1 MRVERQLPRKS
12 RIMAAVRQAAMS
24 ASITTPSSAATGNL
38 SSGDVPAYTP
48 GSLVALSEELVA
60 MIRSREHGVSEA
72 HYDWVNVRT
81 GAMGSFM
88 LPAPMQVVGAG
99 PRGVALMR
107 VTMPDGEMQVAT
119 VSLATL
125 LSTR

>member
-1 MRVERQLPRKS
+1 MQQRRRKPCAIRLRHSS
-12 RIMAAVRQAAMS
+12 RRSVRLVVLAHASPAEKIHLAPAVA
-24 ASITTPSSAATGNL
+24 
-38 SSGDVPAYTP
+38 
-48 GSLVALSEELVA
+48 ELVA
-60 MIRSREHGVSEA
+60 MLC
-72 HYDWVNVRT
+72 VRL
-81 GAMGSFM
+81 FM
-88 LPAPMQVVGAG
+88 LPAAMQVVGGG

>member
-1 MRVERQLPRKS
+1 ML
-12 RIMAAVRQAAMS
+12 
-24 ASITTPSSAATGNL
+24 
-38 SSGDVPAYTP
+38 
-48 GSLVALSEELVA
+48 
-60 MIRSREHGVSEA
+60 RSRERGVSEA

-88 LPAPMQVVGAG
+88 LPAAMQVVCAG